1 MKYSKYN
8 LLRIINGNYYIVNIL
23 TSKYLKITKSQYE
36 KILNN
41 ESTDEDLL
49 NLLFENGMLVNK
61 DVDELDYL
69 KKRYDEEQQRHDL
82 LTITIAPTLRCNFNC
97 TYCYE
102 NKNGKI
108 IDEASQLKIINFIE
122 KQLLSGYK
130 KLNLI
135 WFGGEPLMAFSI
147 IKNMSKKIIEICD
160 KYNVDY
166 NAFMTTNGYLLSDDI
181 ISDLKKLKINQ
192 LYITLD
198 GDSITHNRRR
208 CLLNGEPTFDTIVEN
223 LYKLKKSKIN
233 TVIRMN
239 IDKTNEIAIEK
250 LRDIVTN
257 QLSLPM
263 YLGLV
268 RKYTD
273 SCQDDGI
280 YFDKK
285 RYSEIQDEF
294 ENRQALDKP
303 TNNKL
308 PRQLPIYCRACK
320 VGTFVIDPDLNIFKC
335 ENDIGRYDK
344 RISTIDDYQ
353 YENEIGSAHNHSY
366 YDWNPF
372 EFDKC
377 VKCDLL
383 PICTGGCPYIGIKN
397 NEPECEIYKY
407 NIDNYIK
414 KYILQV
420 ESNLQK

>member
-273 SCQDDGI
+273 SCQDDDI

-344 RISTIDDYQ
+344 RISTID
-353 YENEIGSAHNHSY
+353 GVS
-366 YDWNPF
+366 
-372 EFDKC
+372 
-377 VKCDLL
+377 
-383 PICTGGCPYIGIKN
+383 
-397 NEPECEIYKY
+397 
-407 NIDNYIK
+407 IDI
-414 KYILQV
+414 
-420 ESNLQK
+420 